1 MNRQTETKGAGP
13 YLGND
18 TRQRECLNYT
28 WSHDW

>member
-1 MNRQTETKGAGP
+1 MYMNRQTETKGAGP

-28 WSHDW
+28 